1 MDSELSGLLAK
12 RLHEELNCSIETR
25 VATSGSHQLVVV
37 TDKANCIVQQRG
49 ERLVISP
56 MLSQLGRYVQDGDD
70 YPKSVECAVGVND
83 FITAVVPYIET
94 LEYYTHSLRMRQVKV
109 KENYESRQGIAD
121 AMFDVNTRLRVSN
134 YGTDL
139 FGKGKTWQVS
149 AEVVSADRVSM
160 YIDCAP
166 DIAVAIAKAIA
177 EMGK

>member
-12 RLHEELNCSIETR
+12 RLQDELNCYIETR
-25 VATSGSHQLVVV
+25 VATSGENQLVVM
-37 TDKANCIVQQRG
+37 TSKATCLVRQRG

-56 MLSQLGRYVQDGDD
+56 MLLQLGRYVQDGDD
-70 YPKSVECAVGVND
+70 YPKSVECVVSVNAFLAAVM
-83 FITAVVPYIET
+83 PYIEA

-109 KENYESRQGIAD
+109 KENYESKQGIAD

-139 FGKGKTWQVS
+139 FGQAKTWQVS
-149 AEVVSADRVSM
+149 AEVVSAERVSM

>member
-25 VATSGSHQLVVV
+25 VATSGSHQLVVM
-37 TDKANCIVQQRG
+37 TSKATCLVEQRG

-56 MLSQLGRYVQDGDD
+56 MLLQLGRYVRDGDI
-70 YPKSVECAVGVND
+70 YPVSIDCALNANA
-83 FITAVVPYIET
+83 FISAVMPYIEA
-94 LEYYTHSLRMRQVKV
+94 LEYYTKSLRMRQVVV
-109 KENYESRQGIAD
+109 KENYESRQKVTL
-121 AMFDVNTRLRVSN
+121 AMFEANSRLRVSN

-139 FGKGKTWQVS
+139 FGQAKTWQVS